1 MTDAEDEG
9 RADQAAFMSALVTEH
24 FVLQSAAGVTVS
36 EASGRT
42 SPYLTALSSSLIA
55 LGFAAQAPGAF
66 APFAA
71 VLLPTVVVMGLFTIV
86 RLIDT
91 GVQNLTFQAGI
102 ARIRGYYR
110 TIRPESAA
118 YFTEWGGPNSD
129 EATQAMAAVGVK
141 FGPLVGFSTTA
152 SMIATINS
160 IVTGAGVALGCVWAT
175 GRDQLP
181 LAVLLGLATVVVSMA
196 VFYRYQNRRFQRF
209 RLTGEQHA
217 TARRA

>member
-1 MTDAEDEG
+1 MTAEEDNG
-9 RADQAAFMSALVTEH
+9 RAEFMSALVTEH

-36 EASGRT
+36 EASGRA
-42 SPYLTALSSSLIA
+42 SLYLAALSSSLIA

-71 VLLPTVVVMGLFTIV
+71 VLVPMIAIMGVFTVV

-91 GVQNLTFQAGI
+91 GVQNLRFLAGI

-118 YFTEWGGPNSD
+118 YFSPWGAPVSD
-129 EATQAMAAVGVK
+129 EATQAMSAIGVK

-160 IVTGAGVALGCVWAT
+160 IVTGAGVALAGVWAM
-175 GRDQLP
+175 GRDRVLI
-181 LAVLLGLATVVVSMA
+181 AVLLGLATVVLSMA
-196 VFYRYQNRRFQRF
+196 VFYRYQNRRFEQF
-209 RLTGEQHA
+209 RHIDEPA
-217 TARRA
+217 